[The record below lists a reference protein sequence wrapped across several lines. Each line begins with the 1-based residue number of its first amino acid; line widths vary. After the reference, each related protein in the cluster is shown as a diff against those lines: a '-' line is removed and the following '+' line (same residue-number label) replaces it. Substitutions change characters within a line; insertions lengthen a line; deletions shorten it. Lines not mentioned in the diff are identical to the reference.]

1 MRRAQRLFDII
12 QHLRRKRLVRA
23 SELAEKLE
31 VSERT
36 IYRDIAE
43 LMASGVPVE
52 GAPGLGYALRGGYD
66 LPPLMFDSQELEALV
81 LGARIVESWS
91 DRGLAES
98 AGNVL
103 AKIEAVLP
111 DHLRR
116 QLAETALLAPTRHFA
131 QKLSV
136 DSGELRRAL
145 RHRLKVRFRYRDGR
159 ESETERQVWPLAL
172 SFYGPVWVLAA
183 WCELREDF
191 RAFRLDRMQS
201 LVLSEEKFRPE
212 RGRTLAD
219 YLARELGDGALR
231 AAS

>member
-81 LGARIVESWS
+81 LGARIVESWTDKS
-91 DRGLAES
+91 LAES
-98 AGNVL
+98 AGQVL

-111 DHLRR
+111 EHLRR
-116 QLAETALLAPTRHFA
+116 SLAETALIAPSRHFA
-131 QKLSV
+131 EKLNV
-136 DSGELRRAL
+136 DSQELRRAL
-145 RHRLKVRFRYRDGR
+145 RQRLKVRFRYRDGR
-159 ESETERQVWPLAL
+159 ETETERQVWPLGLA
-172 SFYGPVWVLAA
+172 FYGPIWILAA
-183 WCELREDF
+183 WCELRQDF
-191 RAFRLDRMQS
+191 RAFRLDRMQA
-201 LVLSEEKFRPE
+201 LVLSDEKFRPE
-212 RGRTLAD
+212 RGKTLND
-219 YLARELGDGALR
+219 YLARQL
-231 AAS
+231 SPS